1 MRLFMYLSLTMVFL
15 GDGFAA
21 FLGIGSSNEIYK
33 DPKLTYFAHN
43 QLGDSLGSDLSIQEE
58 EKTTNSSTKYIKITN
73 TIQIPETESIKLIM
87 DMLRVIWEAIVTGIT
102 RGFMPTVER
111 FRRDTSSHKGWLVS
125 WRAAVV
131 YCTVLYCTVLYCTVW
146 SSLKVFFLTGSS
158 TSSVP

>member
-125 WRAAVV
+125 WRPA
-131 YCTVLYCTVLYCTVW
+131 VLYCTVLYCTVW

>member
-125 WRAAVV
+125 WRPAVL
-131 YCTVLYCTVLYCTVW
+131 YCTVLYCTVLYCTV
-146 SSLKVFFLTGSS
+146 LFGLH
-158 TSSVP
+158 